1 MSEKTTK
8 TAVKTAQ
15 NKADKKPATAS
26 KSSVAS
32 PKIAAKK
39 TASKTAA
46 TKKSAPK
53 ASKPAVKKESTKPT
67 AAKTSTKTAV
77 SKSTKSAAKKPAT
90 KTENKTAVKKE
101 ENIKALTS
109 TFGLPTSVEKEGLK
123 KPKITPRQNP
133 AKAKHQSTAEKAS
146 PKTKSASS
154 TVTFDTIK
162 KASKQKGTELAKS
175 SENSTSKKLINSLKI
190 IENIS
195 HTLGISDRE
204 RITFDI
210 EEISPNELRV
220 RIVNGTK
227 NFKSPWFAIKNEEPY
242 IFMPAEILD
251 MVFRMLRTAQKE
263 SFELRLE
270 RSIWQH
276 MPIDF
281 GDVWR
286 VAMDELARSNFAKEP
301 DLEKLIAKIKQEHP
315 NLFVDMTSFI
325 AGE

>member
-1 MSEKTTK
+1 MATKQNLNSEENINEEKKT
-8 TAVKTAQ
+8 V
-15 NKADKKPATAS
+15 
-26 KSSVAS
+26 
-32 PKIAAKK
+32 KK
-39 TASKTAA
+39 TAT
-46 TKKSAPK
+46 
-53 ASKPAVKKESTKPT
+53 KPAIKKT
-67 AAKTSTKTAV
+67 AAKTA
-77 SKSTKSAAKKPAT
+77 TKSAVKKPAS
-90 KTENKTAVKKE
+90 KTESKRATKKA
-101 ENIKALTS
+101 ENIGALTS
-109 TFGLPTSVEKEGLK
+109 TFGLPTSVEKELK

-133 AKAKHQSTAEKAS
+133 AKAKRQSMTEKSS
-146 PKTKSASS
+146 PKSQKATQA
-154 TVTFDTIK
+154 FDSIK
-162 KASKQKGTELAKS
+162 KANKQKSTELAKS
-175 SENSTSKKLINSLKI
+175 NENSTSKKLINSLKI

-210 EEISPNELRV
+210 EEVSSNELRI

-286 VAMDELARSNFAKEP
+286 VAMDELARGNFAKEP

>member
-8 TAVKTAQ
+8 TAVK
-15 NKADKKPATAS
+15 KP
-26 KSSVAS
+26 
-32 PKIAAKK
+32 
-39 TASKTAA
+39 
-46 TKKSAPK
+46 
-53 ASKPAVKKESTKPT
+53 
-67 AAKTSTKTAV
+67 AAKT
-77 SKSTKSAAKKPAT
+77 AT
-90 KTENKTAVKKE
+90 KTAVKKPAAASKSSTASTKTATKKPAAKTATKTATKKPASKTE
-101 ENIKALTS
+101 SKIATKKAENIGALTS
-109 TFGLPTSVEKEGLK
+109 TFGLPTSVENEELK

-133 AKAKHQSTAEKAS
+133 AKAKRQSMTEKTS
-146 PKTKSASS
+146 TKSQKASS
-154 TVTFDTIK
+154 TQAFDSIK
-162 KASKQKGTELAKS
+162 KANNQKSTELAKS
-175 SENSTSKKLINSLKI
+175 NSTSKKLINSLKI

-210 EEISPNELRV
+210 EEVSSNELRV

-286 VAMDELARSNFAKEP
+286 VAMDELARGNFAKEP

>member
-8 TAVKTAQ
+8 TTV
-15 NKADKKPATAS
+15 KKPAAKTAVKKPAAAS
-26 KSSVAS
+26 KSS
-32 PKIAAKK
+32 
-39 TASKTAA
+39 TA
-46 TKKSAPK
+46 
-53 ASKPAVKKESTKPT
+53 
-67 AAKTSTKTAV
+67 STKT
-77 SKSTKSAAKKPAT
+77 AAKKPAS
-90 KTENKTAVKKE
+90 KTESKRAAKKA
-101 ENIKALTS
+101 ENIGALTS
-109 TFGLPTSVEKEGLK
+109 TFGLPTSVENEELK

-133 AKAKHQSTAEKAS
+133 AKAKRQSAIEKTS
-146 PKTKSASS
+146 PKSQKATQA
-154 TVTFDTIK
+154 FDSIK
-162 KASKQKGTELAKS
+162 KTNKQKSTELAKS
-175 SENSTSKKLINSLKI
+175 DSTSKKLINSLKI

-210 EEISPNELRV
+210 EEVSSNELRI

-286 VAMDELARSNFAKEP
+286 VAMDELARGNFAKEP

>member
-8 TAVKTAQ
+8 TAVK
-15 NKADKKPATAS
+15 
-26 KSSVAS
+26 
-32 PKIAAKK
+32 K
-39 TASKTAA
+39 TATKTAA
-46 TKKSAPK
+46 KTAT
-53 ASKPAVKKESTKPT
+53 KPAVKKPAAASKSST
-67 AAKTSTKTAV
+67 ASTKTA
-77 SKSTKSAAKKPAT
+77 TKKPAS
-90 KTENKTAVKKE
+90 KTESKRATKKA
-101 ENIKALTS
+101 ENIGALTS
-109 TFGLPTSVEKEGLK
+109 TFGLPTSVENEELK

-133 AKAKHQSTAEKAS
+133 AKAKRQSETEKSS
-146 PKTKSASS
+146 PKSQKATQA
-154 TVTFDTIK
+154 FDSIK
-162 KASKQKGTELAKS
+162 KANKQKSTELAKS
-175 SENSTSKKLINSLKI
+175 NENSTSKKLINSLKI

-210 EEISPNELRV
+210 EEVSSNELRV

-286 VAMDELARSNFAKEP
+286 VAMDELARGNFAKEP

>member
-8 TAVKTAQ
+8 TAVK
-15 NKADKKPATAS
+15 
-26 KSSVAS
+26 
-32 PKIAAKK
+32 K
-39 TASKTAA
+39 TAT
-46 TKKSAPK
+46 
-53 ASKPAVKKESTKPT
+53 KPAV
-67 AAKTSTKTAV
+67 
-77 SKSTKSAAKKPAT
+77 KKPAT
-90 KTENKTAVKKE
+90 KTAAKTAVKKPAAASKSSTASTKIATKKPASKTE
-101 ENIKALTS
+101 NKRATKKAENIGALTS
-109 TFGLPTSVEKEGLK
+109 TFGLPTSVENEELK

-133 AKAKHQSTAEKAS
+133 AKAKGQSMTEKSS
-146 PKTKSASS
+146 PKSQKATQA
-154 TVTFDTIK
+154 FDSIK
-162 KASKQKGTELAKS
+162 KAGKQKSTELAKS
-175 SENSTSKKLINSLKI
+175 NENSTSKKLINSLKI

-210 EEISPNELRV
+210 EEVSSNELRI

-263 SFELRLE
+263 SFDLRLE

-286 VAMDELARSNFAKEP
+286 VAMDELARGNFAKEP

>member
-8 TAVKTAQ
+8 TAVK
-15 NKADKKPATAS
+15 
-26 KSSVAS
+26 
-32 PKIAAKK
+32 K
-39 TASKTAA
+39 TA
-46 TKKSAPK
+46 TK
-53 ASKPAVKKESTKPT
+53 T
-67 AAKTSTKTAV
+67 AAKTATKPAI
-77 SKSTKSAAKKPAT
+77 KKPAT
-90 KTENKTAVKKE
+90 KKPAAASKSSTASTKTATKKPASKTE
-101 ENIKALTS
+101 SKIATKKAENIGALTS
-109 TFGLPTSVEKEGLK
+109 TFGLPTSVEKELK

-133 AKAKHQSTAEKAS
+133 AKAKRQSETEKSS
-146 PKTKSASS
+146 PKSQKATQA
-154 TVTFDTIK
+154 FDSIK
-162 KASKQKGTELAKS
+162 KANKQKSTELAKS
-175 SENSTSKKLINSLKI
+175 NENSTSKKLINSLKI

-210 EEISPNELRV
+210 EEVSSNELRI

-263 SFELRLE
+263 SFDLRLE

-286 VAMDELARSNFAKEP
+286 VAMDELARGNFAKEP

>member
-8 TAVKTAQ
+8 TSVKKTATKPAVKKPATKTAA
-15 NKADKKPATAS
+15 KSAVKKPATAS
-26 KSSVAS
+26 KSS
-32 PKIAAKK
+32 
-39 TASKTAA
+39 TA
-46 TKKSAPK
+46 
-53 ASKPAVKKESTKPT
+53 
-67 AAKTSTKTAV
+67 STKTA
-77 SKSTKSAAKKPAT
+77 TKKPAS
-90 KTENKTAVKKE
+90 KTESKRATKKA
-101 ENIKALTS
+101 ENIGALTS
-109 TFGLPTSVEKEGLK
+109 TFGLPTSVEKELK

-133 AKAKHQSTAEKAS
+133 AKAKRQSAIEKS
-146 PKTKSASS
+146 SLKSQKA
-154 TVTFDTIK
+154 TQAFDSIK
-162 KASKQKGTELAKS
+162 KANKQKSTELAKS
-175 SENSTSKKLINSLKI
+175 NENSTSKKLINSLKI

-210 EEISPNELRV
+210 EEVSSNELRI

-286 VAMDELARSNFAKEP
+286 VAMDELARGNFAKEP

>member
-8 TAVKTAQ
+8 TAVKKTAT
-15 NKADKKPATAS
+15 KPA
-26 KSSVAS
+26 
-32 PKIAAKK
+32 IKK
-39 TASKTAA
+39 TATKTAA
-46 TKKSAPK
+46 
-53 ASKPAVKKESTKPT
+53 
-67 AAKTSTKTAV
+67 
-77 SKSTKSAAKKPAT
+77 
-90 KTENKTAVKKE
+90 KTAVKKPAAASKSSTSSTKIATKKPASKTE
-101 ENIKALTS
+101 SKRATKKAENIGALTS
-109 TFGLPTSVEKEGLK
+109 TFGLPTSVEKELK

-133 AKAKHQSTAEKAS
+133 AKAKRQSETEKSS
-146 PKTKSASS
+146 PKSQKATQA
-154 TVTFDTIK
+154 FDSIK
-162 KASKQKGTELAKS
+162 KANKQKSTELAKS
-175 SENSTSKKLINSLKI
+175 NENSTSKKLINSLKI

-210 EEISPNELRV
+210 EEVSSNELRI

-263 SFELRLE
+263 SFDLRLE

-286 VAMDELARSNFAKEP
+286 VAMDELARGNFAKEP

>member
-8 TAVKTAQ
+8 TTVKTA
-15 NKADKKPATAS
+15 A
-26 KSSVAS
+26 
-32 PKIAAKK
+32 K
-39 TASKTAA
+39 TAT
-46 TKKSAPK
+46 
-53 ASKPAVKKESTKPT
+53 KPAVKKPAAASKSST
-67 AAKTSTKTAV
+67 ASTKTATKKPA
-77 SKSTKSAAKKPAT
+77 SKTESKRAAKKA
-90 KTENKTAVKKE
+90 
-101 ENIKALTS
+101 ENIGALTS
-109 TFGLPTSVEKEGLK
+109 AFGLPTSVENEELK

-133 AKAKHQSTAEKAS
+133 AKAKRQSAIEKTS
-146 PKTKSASS
+146 PKSQKATQA
-154 TVTFDTIK
+154 FDSIK
-162 KASKQKGTELAKS
+162 KTNKQKSTELAKS
-175 SENSTSKKLINSLKI
+175 DSTSKKLINSLKI

-210 EEISPNELRV
+210 EEVSSNELRV

-286 VAMDELARSNFAKEP
+286 VAMDELARGNFAKEP

>member
-8 TAVKTAQ
+8 TAVKKTAT
-15 NKADKKPATAS
+15 KTAAKTATKKPDAS
-26 KSSVAS
+26 KSS
-32 PKIAAKK
+32 
-39 TASKTAA
+39 TA
-46 TKKSAPK
+46 
-53 ASKPAVKKESTKPT
+53 
-67 AAKTSTKTAV
+67 STKTA
-77 SKSTKSAAKKPAT
+77 TKKPAS
-90 KTENKTAVKKE
+90 KTESKRATKKA
-101 ENIKALTS
+101 ENIGALTS
-109 TFGLPTSVEKEGLK
+109 TFGLPTSVENEELK

-133 AKAKHQSTAEKAS
+133 AKAKRQSMTEKTS
-146 PKTKSASS
+146 PKSQKATQA
-154 TVTFDTIK
+154 FDSVK
-162 KASKQKGTELAKS
+162 KANKQKSTELAKS
-175 SENSTSKKLINSLKI
+175 NENSTSKKLINSLKI

-210 EEISPNELRV
+210 EEVSSNELRI

-263 SFELRLE
+263 SFDLRLE

-286 VAMDELARSNFAKEP
+286 VAMDELARGNFAKEP

>member
-8 TAVKTAQ
+8 TTVKTAA
-15 NKADKKPATAS
+15 KTATKPAAKKSAAAS
-26 KSSVAS
+26 KSS
-32 PKIAAKK
+32 
-39 TASKTAA
+39 TA
-46 TKKSAPK
+46 
-53 ASKPAVKKESTKPT
+53 
-67 AAKTSTKTAV
+67 STKTATKKPA
-77 SKSTKSAAKKPAT
+77 SKTESKRAAKKA
-90 KTENKTAVKKE
+90 
-101 ENIKALTS
+101 ENIGALTS
-109 TFGLPTSVEKEGLK
+109 AFGLPTSVENEELK

-133 AKAKHQSTAEKAS
+133 AKAKRQSMTEKTS
-146 PKTKSASS
+146 PKSQKASS
-154 TVTFDTIK
+154 TQAFDSIK
-162 KASKQKGTELAKS
+162 KANKQKSTELAKS
-175 SENSTSKKLINSLKI
+175 NENSTSKKLINSLKI

-210 EEISPNELRV
+210 EEVSSNELRV

-286 VAMDELARSNFAKEP
+286 VAMDELARGNFAKEP

>member
-8 TAVKTAQ
+8 TAVK
-15 NKADKKPATAS
+15 
-26 KSSVAS
+26 
-32 PKIAAKK
+32 K
-39 TASKTAA
+39 TATKTAA
-46 TKKSAPK
+46 KTAT
-53 ASKPAVKKESTKPT
+53 KPAVKKPAAASKSST
-67 AAKTSTKTAV
+67 ASTKT
-77 SKSTKSAAKKPAT
+77 AAKKPAS
-90 KTENKTAVKKE
+90 KTESKIATKKA
-101 ENIKALTS
+101 ENIGALTS
-109 TFGLPTSVEKEGLK
+109 TFGLPTSVENEELK

-133 AKAKHQSTAEKAS
+133 AKAKRQSAIEKTS
-146 PKTKSASS
+146 PKSQKATQA
-154 TVTFDTIK
+154 FDTTK
-162 KASKQKGTELAKS
+162 KTDKQKSTELAKS
-175 SENSTSKKLINSLKI
+175 DSTSKKLINSLKI

-210 EEISPNELRV
+210 EEVSSNELRV

-286 VAMDELARSNFAKEP
+286 VAMDELARGNFAKEP

>member
-8 TAVKTAQ
+8 TAVKKTAA
-15 NKADKKPATAS
+15 KTAAKTAVKKPATAS
-26 KSSVAS
+26 KSS
-32 PKIAAKK
+32 
-39 TASKTAA
+39 TA
-46 TKKSAPK
+46 
-53 ASKPAVKKESTKPT
+53 
-67 AAKTSTKTAV
+67 STKTAV
-77 SKSTKSAAKKPAT
+77 KKPASKTESKRAAKKA
-90 KTENKTAVKKE
+90 
-101 ENIKALTS
+101 ENIGALTS
-109 TFGLPTSVEKEGLK
+109 TFGLPTSVENEELK

-133 AKAKHQSTAEKAS
+133 AKAKRQSAIEKTS
-146 PKTKSASS
+146 PKSQKATQA
-154 TVTFDTIK
+154 FDSVK
-162 KASKQKGTELAKS
+162 KTNKQKSTELAKS
-175 SENSTSKKLINSLKI
+175 DSTSKKLINSLKI

-210 EEISPNELRV
+210 EEVSSNELRI

-286 VAMDELARSNFAKEP
+286 VAMDELARGNFAKEP

>member
-8 TAVKTAQ
+8 TAVKKTA
-15 NKADKKPATAS
+15 AETAVKKPTA
-26 KSSVAS
+26 KT
-32 PKIAAKK
+32 AAK
-39 TASKTAA
+39 TA
-46 TKKSAPK
+46 TKKSAA
-53 ASKPAVKKESTKPT
+53 ASKSST
-67 AAKTSTKTAV
+67 ASTKTA
-77 SKSTKSAAKKPAT
+77 TKKPAS
-90 KTENKTAVKKE
+90 KTESKRATKKA
-101 ENIKALTS
+101 ENIGALTS
-109 TFGLPTSVEKEGLK
+109 TFGLPTSVENEELK

-133 AKAKHQSTAEKAS
+133 AKAKRQSMTEKTS
-146 PKTKSASS
+146 PKSQKATQA
-154 TVTFDTIK
+154 FDSVK
-162 KASKQKGTELAKS
+162 KTSKQKSTELAKS
-175 SENSTSKKLINSLKI
+175 DSTSKKLINSLKI

-210 EEISPNELRV
+210 EEVSSNELRV

-286 VAMDELARSNFAKEP
+286 VAMDELARGNFAKEP

>member
-8 TAVKTAQ
+8 TSVKKTAT
-15 NKADKKPATAS
+15 KTAAKSAVKKPATAS
-26 KSSVAS
+26 KSSTAS
-32 PKIAAKK
+32 TKIATKK
-39 TASKTAA
+39 PASKTESKRA
-46 TKKSAPK
+46 TKKA
-53 ASKPAVKKESTKPT
+53 
-67 AAKTSTKTAV
+67 
-77 SKSTKSAAKKPAT
+77 
-90 KTENKTAVKKE
+90 
-101 ENIKALTS
+101 ENIGALTS
-109 TFGLPTSVEKEGLK
+109 TFGLPTSVEKELK

-133 AKAKHQSTAEKAS
+133 AKAKRQSETEKSS
-146 PKTKSASS
+146 PKSQKATQA
-154 TVTFDTIK
+154 FDSIK
-162 KASKQKGTELAKS
+162 KAGKQKSTELAKS
-175 SENSTSKKLINSLKI
+175 NENSTSKKLINSLKI

-210 EEISPNELRV
+210 EEVSSNELRI

-263 SFELRLE
+263 SFDLRLE

-286 VAMDELARSNFAKEP
+286 VAMDELARGNFAKEP

>member
-8 TAVKTAQ
+8 TAVK
-15 NKADKKPATAS
+15 
-26 KSSVAS
+26 
-32 PKIAAKK
+32 K
-39 TASKTAA
+39 TATKT
-46 TKKSAPK
+46 
-53 ASKPAVKKESTKPT
+53 ASKPAVKKSAAASKSST
-67 AAKTSTKTAV
+67 ASTKTAAKKTATKKPA
-77 SKSTKSAAKKPAT
+77 SKTESKRAAKKA
-90 KTENKTAVKKE
+90 
-101 ENIKALTS
+101 ENIGALTS
-109 TFGLPTSVEKEGLK
+109 TFGLPTSVENEELK

-133 AKAKHQSTAEKAS
+133 AKAKRQSMTEKTS
-146 PKTKSASS
+146 PKSQKATQA
-154 TVTFDTIK
+154 FDSVK
-162 KASKQKGTELAKS
+162 KANKQKSTELAKS
-175 SENSTSKKLINSLKI
+175 NENSTSKKLINSLKI

-210 EEISPNELRV
+210 EEVSSNELRV

-286 VAMDELARSNFAKEP
+286 VAMDELARGNFAKEP

>member
-8 TAVKTAQ
+8 TAVKKTAT
-15 NKADKKPATAS
+15 KPA
-26 KSSVAS
+26 
-32 PKIAAKK
+32 I
-39 TASKTAA
+39 
-46 TKKSAPK
+46 
-53 ASKPAVKKESTKPT
+53 
-67 AAKTSTKTAV
+67 
-77 SKSTKSAAKKPAT
+77 KKPAT
-90 KTENKTAVKKE
+90 KTAAKSAVKKPAAASKSSTASAKTATKKPASKTE
-101 ENIKALTS
+101 SKRATKKAENIGALTS
-109 TFGLPTSVEKEGLK
+109 TFGLPTSVEKELK

-133 AKAKHQSTAEKAS
+133 AKAKRQSMTEKTS
-146 PKTKSASS
+146 PKSQKATQA
-154 TVTFDTIK
+154 FDSIK
-162 KASKQKGTELAKS
+162 KANKQKSTELAKS
-175 SENSTSKKLINSLKI
+175 NENSTSKKLINSLKI

-210 EEISPNELRV
+210 EEVSSNELRI

-286 VAMDELARSNFAKEP
+286 VAMDELARGNFAKEP

>member
-8 TAVKTAQ
+8 TAVK
-15 NKADKKPATAS
+15 KPAT
-26 KSSVAS
+26 
-32 PKIAAKK
+32 
-39 TASKTAA
+39 
-46 TKKSAPK
+46 
-53 ASKPAVKKESTKPT
+53 KP
-67 AAKTSTKTAV
+67 
-77 SKSTKSAAKKPAT
+77 AAKKPAAASKSSTAST
-90 KTENKTAVKKE
+90 KTAAKKPASKIE
-101 ENIKALTS
+101 SKRATKKAENIGALTS
-109 TFGLPTSVEKEGLK
+109 TFGLPTSVENEELK

-133 AKAKHQSTAEKAS
+133 AKAKRQSAIEKTS
-146 PKTKSASS
+146 PKSQKASS
-154 TVTFDTIK
+154 TQAFDSVK
-162 KASKQKGTELAKS
+162 KTNKQKSTELAKS
-175 SENSTSKKLINSLKI
+175 NSTSKKLINSLKI

-210 EEISPNELRV
+210 EEVSSNELRV

-286 VAMDELARSNFAKEP
+286 VAMDELARGNFAKEP

>member
-8 TAVKTAQ
+8 TAVKTAT
-15 NKADKKPATAS
+15 KTATKTAAKSAVKKPAAAS
-26 KSSVAS
+26 KSS
-32 PKIAAKK
+32 
-39 TASKTAA
+39 TA
-46 TKKSAPK
+46 
-53 ASKPAVKKESTKPT
+53 
-67 AAKTSTKTAV
+67 STKT
-77 SKSTKSAAKKPAT
+77 AAKKPAS
-90 KTENKTAVKKE
+90 KTESKRAAKKA
-101 ENIKALTS
+101 ENIGALTS
-109 TFGLPTSVEKEGLK
+109 TFGLPTSVENEELK

-133 AKAKHQSTAEKAS
+133 AKAKRQSMTEKTS
-146 PKTKSASS
+146 PKSQKTSTQAFDSVKKTNNQKS
-154 TVTFDTIK
+154 
-162 KASKQKGTELAKS
+162 TELAKS
-175 SENSTSKKLINSLKI
+175 DSTSKKLINSLKI

-210 EEISPNELRV
+210 EEVSSNELRV

-286 VAMDELARSNFAKEP
+286 VAMDELARGNFAKEP

>member
-8 TAVKTAQ
+8 TAVK
-15 NKADKKPATAS
+15 
-26 KSSVAS
+26 
-32 PKIAAKK
+32 K
-39 TASKTAA
+39 TATKTAA
-46 TKKSAPK
+46 KTAT
-53 ASKPAVKKESTKPT
+53 KPAVKKPATKKPAAASKSST
-67 AAKTSTKTAV
+67 ASTKTA
-77 SKSTKSAAKKPAT
+77 TKKPAS
-90 KTENKTAVKKE
+90 KTESKRATKKA
-101 ENIKALTS
+101 ENIGALTS
-109 TFGLPTSVEKEGLK
+109 TFGLPTSVENEELK

-133 AKAKHQSTAEKAS
+133 AKAKRQSMTEKTS
-146 PKTKSASS
+146 PKSQKATQA
-154 TVTFDTIK
+154 FDTTK
-162 KASKQKGTELAKS
+162 KANKQKSTELAKS
-175 SENSTSKKLINSLKI
+175 NENSTSKKLINSLKI

-210 EEISPNELRV
+210 EEVSSNELRV

-286 VAMDELARSNFAKEP
+286 VAMDELARGNFAKEP

>member
-8 TAVKTAQ
+8 TAVKKTAT
-15 NKADKKPATAS
+15 KTAAKPAT
-26 KSSVAS
+26 
-32 PKIAAKK
+32 
-39 TASKTAA
+39 
-46 TKKSAPK
+46 
-53 ASKPAVKKESTKPT
+53 KPAVKKP
-67 AAKTSTKTAV
+67 AAKTVAKTATKKPA
-77 SKSTKSAAKKPAT
+77 SKTESKRAAKKA
-90 KTENKTAVKKE
+90 
-101 ENIKALTS
+101 ENIGALTS
-109 TFGLPTSVEKEGLK
+109 TFGLPTSVEKEELK

-133 AKAKHQSTAEKAS
+133 AKAKRQSAIEKNS
-146 PKTKSASS
+146 PKSQKATQA
-154 TVTFDTIK
+154 FDSVK
-162 KASKQKGTELAKS
+162 KTNKQKSTELAKS
-175 SENSTSKKLINSLKI
+175 DSTSKKLINSLKI

-210 EEISPNELRV
+210 EEVSSNELRI

-286 VAMDELARSNFAKEP
+286 VAMDELARGNFAKEP

>member
-8 TAVKTAQ
+8 TAVK
-15 NKADKKPATAS
+15 
-26 KSSVAS
+26 
-32 PKIAAKK
+32 K
-39 TASKTAA
+39 TATKTAA
-46 TKKSAPK
+46 KTAT
-53 ASKPAVKKESTKPT
+53 KPAVKKPATKKPAAASKSST
-67 AAKTSTKTAV
+67 ASTKTA
-77 SKSTKSAAKKPAT
+77 TKKPAS
-90 KTENKTAVKKE
+90 KTESKIATKKA
-101 ENIKALTS
+101 ENIGALTS
-109 TFGLPTSVEKEGLK
+109 TFGLPTSVENEELK

-133 AKAKHQSTAEKAS
+133 AKAKRQSVREKSS
-146 PKTKSASS
+146 PKSQKATQA
-154 TVTFDTIK
+154 FDSIK
-162 KASKQKGTELAKS
+162 KANKQKSTELAKS
-175 SENSTSKKLINSLKI
+175 NENSTSKKLINSLKI

-210 EEISPNELRV
+210 EEVSSNELRI

-263 SFELRLE
+263 SFDLRLE

-286 VAMDELARSNFAKEP
+286 VAMDELARGNFAKEP

>member
-8 TAVKTAQ
+8 TTV
-15 NKADKKPATAS
+15 
-26 KSSVAS
+26 
-32 PKIAAKK
+32 KK
-39 TASKTAA
+39 TAAKTAA
-46 TKKSAPK
+46 KTAT
-53 ASKPAVKKESTKPT
+53 KPAVKKPATKKPAAASKSST
-67 AAKTSTKTAV
+67 ASTKTAV
-77 SKSTKSAAKKPAT
+77 KKPASKTESKTAAKKA
-90 KTENKTAVKKE
+90 
-101 ENIKALTS
+101 ENIGALTS
-109 TFGLPTSVEKEGLK
+109 TFGLPTSVENEELK

-133 AKAKHQSTAEKAS
+133 AKAKRQSMTEKTS
-146 PKTKSASS
+146 PKSQKASS
-154 TVTFDTIK
+154 TQAFDSVK
-162 KASKQKGTELAKS
+162 KTSKQKSTELAKS
-175 SENSTSKKLINSLKI
+175 NENSTSKKLINSLKI

-210 EEISPNELRV
+210 EEVSSNELRV

-286 VAMDELARSNFAKEP
+286 VAMDELARGNFAKEP

-315 NLFVDMTSFI
+315 NLFMDMTSFI

>member
-8 TAVKTAQ
+8 TAVK
-15 NKADKKPATAS
+15 
-26 KSSVAS
+26 
-32 PKIAAKK
+32 K
-39 TASKTAA
+39 TATKTAA
-46 TKKSAPK
+46 
-53 ASKPAVKKESTKPT
+53 
-67 AAKTSTKTAV
+67 
-77 SKSTKSAAKKPAT
+77 
-90 KTENKTAVKKE
+90 KTAVKKSAAASKSSTASTKTATKKPASKTE
-101 ENIKALTS
+101 SKRATKKAENIGALTS
-109 TFGLPTSVEKEGLK
+109 TFGLPTSVENEELK

-133 AKAKHQSTAEKAS
+133 AKAKRQSAIEKTS
-146 PKTKSASS
+146 PKSQKATQA
-154 TVTFDTIK
+154 FDTTK
-162 KASKQKGTELAKS
+162 KTNKQKSTELAKS
-175 SENSTSKKLINSLKI
+175 DSTSKKLINSLKI

-210 EEISPNELRV
+210 EEVSSNELRV

-286 VAMDELARSNFAKEP
+286 VAMDELARGNFAKEP

>member
-8 TAVKTAQ
+8 TAVKKTAT
-15 NKADKKPATAS
+15 KPAIKKTAAKTATKTAVKKPAAAS
-26 KSSVAS
+26 KSS
-32 PKIAAKK
+32 
-39 TASKTAA
+39 TA
-46 TKKSAPK
+46 
-53 ASKPAVKKESTKPT
+53 
-67 AAKTSTKTAV
+67 STKTAV
-77 SKSTKSAAKKPAT
+77 KKPAS
-90 KTENKTAVKKE
+90 KTESKIATKKA
-101 ENIKALTS
+101 ENIGALTS
-109 TFGLPTSVEKEGLK
+109 TFGLPTSVENEELK

-133 AKAKHQSTAEKAS
+133 AKAKGQSETEKSS
-146 PKTKSASS
+146 PKSQKATQA
-154 TVTFDTIK
+154 FDSIK
-162 KASKQKGTELAKS
+162 KAGKQKSTELAKS
-175 SENSTSKKLINSLKI
+175 NENSTSKKLINSLKI

-210 EEISPNELRV
+210 EEVSSNELRI

-263 SFELRLE
+263 SFDLRLE

-286 VAMDELARSNFAKEP
+286 VAMDELARGNFAKEP

>member
-8 TAVKTAQ
+8 TAVK
-15 NKADKKPATAS
+15 
-26 KSSVAS
+26 
-32 PKIAAKK
+32 K
-39 TASKTAA
+39 TAT
-46 TKKSAPK
+46 
-53 ASKPAVKKESTKPT
+53 KPAV
-67 AAKTSTKTAV
+67 
-77 SKSTKSAAKKPAT
+77 KKPAT
-90 KTENKTAVKKE
+90 KTAAKSAVKKPIAASKSSTASTKTATKKPASKTE
-101 ENIKALTS
+101 SKRAAKKAENIGALTS
-109 TFGLPTSVEKEGLK
+109 TFGLPTSVEKEELK

-133 AKAKHQSTAEKAS
+133 AKAKRQSAIEKNS
-146 PKTKSASS
+146 PKSQKATQA
-154 TVTFDTIK
+154 FDSVK
-162 KASKQKGTELAKS
+162 KTNKQKSTELAKS
-175 SENSTSKKLINSLKI
+175 DSTIKKLINSLKI

-210 EEISPNELRV
+210 EEVSSNELRI

-251 MVFRMLRTAQKE
+251 MVFRMLRTAQTE

-286 VAMDELARSNFAKEP
+286 VAMDELARGNFAKEP

>member
-8 TAVKTAQ
+8 TTV
-15 NKADKKPATAS
+15 KKPAAKTAAKSAVKKSAAAS
-26 KSSVAS
+26 KSS
-32 PKIAAKK
+32 
-39 TASKTAA
+39 TA
-46 TKKSAPK
+46 
-53 ASKPAVKKESTKPT
+53 
-67 AAKTSTKTAV
+67 STKT
-77 SKSTKSAAKKPAT
+77 AAKKPAS
-90 KTENKTAVKKE
+90 KTESKRAAKKA
-101 ENIKALTS
+101 ENIGALTS
-109 TFGLPTSVEKEGLK
+109 TFGLPTSVEKELK

-133 AKAKHQSTAEKAS
+133 AKAKCQSMTEKTS
-146 PKTKSASS
+146 PKSQKATQA
-154 TVTFDTIK
+154 FDSVK
-162 KASKQKGTELAKS
+162 KTNKQKSTELAKS
-175 SENSTSKKLINSLKI
+175 NENSTSKKLINSLKI

-210 EEISPNELRV
+210 EEVSSNELRV

-286 VAMDELARSNFAKEP
+286 VAMDELARGNFAKEP

>member
-8 TAVKTAQ
+8 TAVKKTAT
-15 NKADKKPATAS
+15 KTAAKSDVKKPAAAS
-26 KSSVAS
+26 KSS
-32 PKIAAKK
+32 
-39 TASKTAA
+39 TA
-46 TKKSAPK
+46 
-53 ASKPAVKKESTKPT
+53 
-67 AAKTSTKTAV
+67 STKTA
-77 SKSTKSAAKKPAT
+77 TKKPAS
-90 KTENKTAVKKE
+90 KTESKRATKKA
-101 ENIKALTS
+101 ENIGALTS
-109 TFGLPTSVEKEGLK
+109 TFGLPTSVENEELK

-133 AKAKHQSTAEKAS
+133 AKAKRQSMTEKTS
-146 PKTKSASS
+146 PKSQKATQA
-154 TVTFDTIK
+154 FDSIK
-162 KASKQKGTELAKS
+162 KANKQKSTELAKS
-175 SENSTSKKLINSLKI
+175 DSTSKKLINSLKI

-210 EEISPNELRV
+210 EEVSSNELRV

-286 VAMDELARSNFAKEP
+286 VAMDELARGNFAKEP

>member
-8 TAVKTAQ
+8 TAVK
-15 NKADKKPATAS
+15 
-26 KSSVAS
+26 
-32 PKIAAKK
+32 K
-39 TASKTAA
+39 TATKTAA
-46 TKKSAPK
+46 KTAT
-53 ASKPAVKKESTKPT
+53 KPAVKKPAAASKSSTASTKIAT
-67 AAKTSTKTAV
+67 
-77 SKSTKSAAKKPAT
+77 KKPAS
-90 KTENKTAVKKE
+90 KTESKRATKKA
-101 ENIKALTS
+101 ENIGALTS
-109 TFGLPTSVEKEGLK
+109 TFGLPTSVEKELK

-133 AKAKHQSTAEKAS
+133 AKAKRQSETEKSS
-146 PKTKSASS
+146 PKSQKATQA
-154 TVTFDTIK
+154 FDSIK
-162 KASKQKGTELAKS
+162 KANKQKSTELAKS
-175 SENSTSKKLINSLKI
+175 NENSTSKKLINSLKI

-210 EEISPNELRV
+210 EEVSSNELRI

-263 SFELRLE
+263 SFDLRLE

-286 VAMDELARSNFAKEP
+286 VAMDELARGNFAKEP

>member
-8 TAVKTAQ
+8 TAVKTA
-15 NKADKKPATAS
+15 
-26 KSSVAS
+26 V
-32 PKIAAKK
+32 K
-39 TASKTAA
+39 TA
-46 TKKSAPK
+46 
-53 ASKPAVKKESTKPT
+53 
-67 AAKTSTKTAV
+67 TKT
-77 SKSTKSAAKKPAT
+77 AAKKPAAASKSST
-90 KTENKTAVKKE
+90 ASTKIATKKPASKTESKRATKKA
-101 ENIKALTS
+101 ENIGALTS
-109 TFGLPTSVEKEGLK
+109 AFGLPTSVENEELK

-133 AKAKHQSTAEKAS
+133 AKAKGQSAIEKSS
-146 PKTKSASS
+146 PKSQKATQA
-154 TVTFDTIK
+154 FDSIK
-162 KASKQKGTELAKS
+162 KTNKQKSTELAKS
-175 SENSTSKKLINSLKI
+175 NSTSKKLINSLKI

-210 EEISPNELRV
+210 EEVSSNELRV

-286 VAMDELARSNFAKEP
+286 VAMDELARGNFAKEP

>member
-8 TAVKTAQ
+8 TAVKKTAT
-15 NKADKKPATAS
+15 KTAAKSAVKKPA
-26 KSSVAS
+26 
-32 PKIAAKK
+32 
-39 TASKTAA
+39 SKTESKRA
-46 TKKSAPK
+46 TKKA
-53 ASKPAVKKESTKPT
+53 
-67 AAKTSTKTAV
+67 
-77 SKSTKSAAKKPAT
+77 
-90 KTENKTAVKKE
+90 
-101 ENIKALTS
+101 ENIGALTS
-109 TFGLPTSVEKEGLK
+109 TFGLPTSVEKELK

-133 AKAKHQSTAEKAS
+133 AKAKRQSAIEKSS
-146 PKTKSASS
+146 PKSQKATQA
-154 TVTFDTIK
+154 FDSIK
-162 KASKQKGTELAKS
+162 KANKQKSTELAKS
-175 SENSTSKKLINSLKI
+175 NENSTSKKLINSLKI

-210 EEISPNELRV
+210 EEVSSNELRI

-263 SFELRLE
+263 SFDLRLE

-286 VAMDELARSNFAKEP
+286 VAMDELARGNFAKEP

>member
-8 TAVKTAQ
+8 TAVKKPAAKTAA
-15 NKADKKPATAS
+15 KTTAKKPAAAS
-26 KSSVAS
+26 KSSTAS
-32 PKIAAKK
+32 TKIATKK
-39 TASKTAA
+39 PASKTESKRA
-46 TKKSAPK
+46 TKKA
-53 ASKPAVKKESTKPT
+53 
-67 AAKTSTKTAV
+67 
-77 SKSTKSAAKKPAT
+77 
-90 KTENKTAVKKE
+90 
-101 ENIKALTS
+101 ENIGALTS
-109 TFGLPTSVEKEGLK
+109 TFGLPTSVENEELK

-133 AKAKHQSTAEKAS
+133 AKAKRQSAIEKS
-146 PKTKSASS
+146 NPKSQKATQA
-154 TVTFDTIK
+154 FDSIK
-162 KASKQKGTELAKS
+162 KDGKQKSTELAKS
-175 SENSTSKKLINSLKI
+175 DSTSKKLINSLKI

-210 EEISPNELRV
+210 EEVSSNELRV

-286 VAMDELARSNFAKEP
+286 VAMDELARGNFAKEP

>member
-8 TAVKTAQ
+8 TAVKKTAT
-15 NKADKKPATAS
+15 KTAAKSAVKKPAAAS
-26 KSSVAS
+26 KSS
-32 PKIAAKK
+32 
-39 TASKTAA
+39 TA
-46 TKKSAPK
+46 
-53 ASKPAVKKESTKPT
+53 
-67 AAKTSTKTAV
+67 STKTA
-77 SKSTKSAAKKPAT
+77 TKKPAS
-90 KTENKTAVKKE
+90 KTESKRATKKA
-101 ENIKALTS
+101 ENIGALTS
-109 TFGLPTSVEKEGLK
+109 TFGLPTSVEKELK

-133 AKAKHQSTAEKAS
+133 AKAKRQSETEKSS
-146 PKTKSASS
+146 PKSQKATQA
-154 TVTFDTIK
+154 FDSIK
-162 KASKQKGTELAKS
+162 KANKQKSTELAKS
-175 SENSTSKKLINSLKI
+175 NENSTSKKLINSLKI

-210 EEISPNELRV
+210 EEVSSNELRI

-286 VAMDELARSNFAKEP
+286 VAMDELARGNFAKEP

>member
-1 MSEKTTK
+1 MSEKITK
-8 TAVKTAQ
+8 TAVKKTAT
-15 NKADKKPATAS
+15 KPVIKKTATKTAAKTAVKKPATAS
-26 KSSVAS
+26 KSSTAS
-32 PKIAAKK
+32 TKIATKK
-39 TASKTAA
+39 PASKTESKRA
-46 TKKSAPK
+46 TKKA
-53 ASKPAVKKESTKPT
+53 
-67 AAKTSTKTAV
+67 
-77 SKSTKSAAKKPAT
+77 
-90 KTENKTAVKKE
+90 
-101 ENIKALTS
+101 ENIGALTS
-109 TFGLPTSVEKEGLK
+109 TFGLPTSVEKELK

-133 AKAKHQSTAEKAS
+133 AKAKGQSMTEKS
-146 PKTKSASS
+146 SLKSQKA
-154 TVTFDTIK
+154 TQAFDSIK
-162 KASKQKGTELAKS
+162 KAGKQKSTELAKS
-175 SENSTSKKLINSLKI
+175 NENSTSKKLINSLKI

-210 EEISPNELRV
+210 EEVSSNELRI

-263 SFELRLE
+263 SFDLRLE

-286 VAMDELARSNFAKEP
+286 VAMDELARGNFAKEP

>member
-8 TAVKTAQ
+8 TAVK
-15 NKADKKPATAS
+15 K
-26 KSSVAS
+26 
-32 PKIAAKK
+32 
-39 TASKTAA
+39 
-46 TKKSAPK
+46 
-53 ASKPAVKKESTKPT
+53 T
-67 AAKTSTKTAV
+67 AAKTATKP
-77 SKSTKSAAKKPAT
+77 AAKKPAAASKSSTAST
-90 KTENKTAVKKE
+90 KTATKKPASKTESKRAAKKA
-101 ENIKALTS
+101 ENIGALTS
-109 TFGLPTSVEKEGLK
+109 TFGLPTSVENEELK

-133 AKAKHQSTAEKAS
+133 AKAKRQSMTEKTS
-146 PKTKSASS
+146 PKIQKASS
-154 TVTFDTIK
+154 TQAFDSVK
-162 KASKQKGTELAKS
+162 KTNKQKSTELAKS
-175 SENSTSKKLINSLKI
+175 DSTSKKLINSLKI

-210 EEISPNELRV
+210 EEVSSNELRV

-286 VAMDELARSNFAKEP
+286 VAMDELARGNFAKEP

>member
-8 TAVKTAQ
+8 TAVK
-15 NKADKKPATAS
+15 
-26 KSSVAS
+26 
-32 PKIAAKK
+32 K
-39 TASKTAA
+39 TATKTAA
-46 TKKSAPK
+46 KTAT
-53 ASKPAVKKESTKPT
+53 KPAVKKPAT
-67 AAKTSTKTAV
+67 
-77 SKSTKSAAKKPAT
+77 KKPAAASKSST
-90 KTENKTAVKKE
+90 ASTKIATKKPASKTESKRTTKKA
-101 ENIKALTS
+101 ENIGALTS
-109 TFGLPTSVEKEGLK
+109 TFGLLPTSVENEELK

-133 AKAKHQSTAEKAS
+133 AKAKRQSAIEKSS
-146 PKTKSASS
+146 PKSQKATQA
-154 TVTFDTIK
+154 FDSIK
-162 KASKQKGTELAKS
+162 KANKQKSTELAKS
-175 SENSTSKKLINSLKI
+175 DSTSKKLINSLKI

-210 EEISPNELRV
+210 EEVSSNELRI

-263 SFELRLE
+263 SFDLRLE

-286 VAMDELARSNFAKEP
+286 VAMDELARGNFAKEP

>member
-8 TAVKTAQ
+8 TAVKKPVAKTAA
-15 NKADKKPATAS
+15 KTATKKPTAAS
-26 KSSVAS
+26 KSSTAS
-32 PKIAAKK
+32 TKTAIKKPASKTESKIAAKK
-39 TASKTAA
+39 A
-46 TKKSAPK
+46 
-53 ASKPAVKKESTKPT
+53 
-67 AAKTSTKTAV
+67 
-77 SKSTKSAAKKPAT
+77 
-90 KTENKTAVKKE
+90 
-101 ENIKALTS
+101 ENIGALTS
-109 TFGLPTSVEKEGLK
+109 TFGLPTSVENEELK

-133 AKAKHQSTAEKAS
+133 AKAKRQSAIEKTS
-146 PKTKSASS
+146 PKSQKATQA
-154 TVTFDTIK
+154 FDSIK
-162 KASKQKGTELAKS
+162 KANEQKSTELAKS
-175 SENSTSKKLINSLKI
+175 DSTSKKLINSLKI

-210 EEISPNELRV
+210 EEVSSNELRV

-286 VAMDELARSNFAKEP
+286 VAMDELARGNFAKEP

>member
-8 TAVKTAQ
+8 TTV
-15 NKADKKPATAS
+15 KKPAA
-26 KSSVAS
+26 
-32 PKIAAKK
+32 
-39 TASKTAA
+39 
-46 TKKSAPK
+46 
-53 ASKPAVKKESTKPT
+53 
-67 AAKTSTKTAV
+67 KTAV
-77 SKSTKSAAKKPAT
+77 KKPAT
-90 KTENKTAVKKE
+90 KPAAKKSAAASKSSTASTKTATKKPASKTE
-101 ENIKALTS
+101 SKRAAKKAENIGALTS
-109 TFGLPTSVEKEGLK
+109 TFGLPTSVENEELK

-133 AKAKHQSTAEKAS
+133 AKAKRQSMTEKTS
-146 PKTKSASS
+146 PKSQKATQA
-154 TVTFDTIK
+154 FDTTK
-162 KASKQKGTELAKS
+162 KANNQKSTELAKS
-175 SENSTSKKLINSLKI
+175 DSTSKKLINSLKI

-204 RITFDI
+204 RITCDI
-210 EEISPNELRV
+210 EEVSSNELRV

-286 VAMDELARSNFAKEP
+286 VAMDELARGNFAKEP

>member
-8 TAVKTAQ
+8 TAVKKTAT
-15 NKADKKPATAS
+15 KTAAKSAVKKPAAKTA
-26 KSSVAS
+26 A
-32 PKIAAKK
+32 KIATKK
-39 TASKTAA
+39 PASKTESKIA
-46 TKKSAPK
+46 TKKA
-53 ASKPAVKKESTKPT
+53 
-67 AAKTSTKTAV
+67 
-77 SKSTKSAAKKPAT
+77 
-90 KTENKTAVKKE
+90 
-101 ENIKALTS
+101 ENIGTLTS
-109 TFGLPTSVEKEGLK
+109 TFGLPASVEKELK

-133 AKAKHQSTAEKAS
+133 AKAKRQSAIEKSS
-146 PKTKSASS
+146 PKSQKATQA
-154 TVTFDTIK
+154 FDSIK
-162 KASKQKGTELAKS
+162 KANKQKSTELAKS
-175 SENSTSKKLINSLKI
+175 NENSTSKKLINSLKI

-210 EEISPNELRV
+210 EEVSSNELRI

-263 SFELRLE
+263 SFDLRLE

-286 VAMDELARSNFAKEP
+286 VAMDELARGNFAKEP